1 MEMTVT
7 EADFAP
13 RPLDRE
19 AMRQVRLTGITRK
32 GKTRIGN
39 SGAIWNIVEGAVEAL
54 CPHPWGSLFIRS
66 LDGRDTRWV
75 EIKDDQN
82 FTVEFL

>member
-19 AMRQVRLTGITRK
+19 AMKQVRLTAKTGK

-39 SGAIWNIVEGAVEAL
+39 SGAIWNVDRAATEAVT
-54 CPHPWGSLFIRS
+54 PKDQRIFIRS
-66 LDGRDTRWV
+66 MNGRDFRWV
-75 EIKDDQN
+75 HPSDDVN